1 MVSEGRNWIGVF
13 DSTVLKGLF
22 GPKTEEVA
30 GDWTKMHTEG
40 L

>member
-1 MVSEGRNWIGVF
+1 MVSEGRIWIGVF
-13 DSTVLKGLF
+13 DSRVLMGLF
-22 GPKTEEVA
+22 GPKTEDVT